1 MHRFA
6 STSSSNNT
14 SNPLSFHVADTT
26 GSHELA
32 APFAQHQQEQQCP
45 NTFSDSGLP
54 PLMQGG
60 YPVLAA
66 GSEDWAFQG
75 VDMAFF
81 ENIMRNVG
89 GDV

>member
-1 MHRFA
+1 
-6 STSSSNNT
+6 
-14 SNPLSFHVADTT
+14 
-26 GSHELA
+26 
-32 APFAQHQQEQQCP
+32 
-45 NTFSDSGLP
+45 
-54 PLMQGG
+54 MQGG
-60 YPVLAA
+60 YPELAA